1 MKCCSGGAAH
11 KSLVKRLS
19 GGQHG
24 VKTLLT
30 RSFPLFKG
38 LYILLRASLVV
49 QTVKNLSAIQETWV
63 RSLDSG
69 RSPGEGMGLHSFME
83 NSMDSWQLLS
93 MGSQRIGHDS
103 VISTFT
109 FTFTFSTGRWNLPYV
124 CLFLKLLDCMVFT
137 PSKCLPRKDFNIA
150 DNLWIQNYSLS

>member
-63 RSLDSG
+63 RSLTQEDLLEKGWVSILSWRIPWTAG
-69 RSPGEGMGLHSFME
+69 SYCPWGLKESDMT
-83 NSMDSWQLLS
+83 Q
-93 MGSQRIGHDS
+93 
-103 VISTFT
+103 
-109 FTFTFSTGRWNLPYV
+109 
-124 CLFLKLLDCMVFT
+124 
-137 PSKCLPRKDFNIA
+137 
-150 DNLWIQNYSLS
+150 